1 MKRVILGTAGHI
13 DHGKTTLVKALTGTD
28 TDRLPEEKARGIT
41 IDLGFAHLQL
51 GELNV
56 GIVDVPGHEGLIRNM
71 LAGATGFDAVMLVVA
86 ADEGVMPQ
94 TREHVAIARLL
105 GVRRMVVAITKSD
118 TVDAEWLELVHAD
131 VEAFV
136 RTEMGNFPIVPVSAV
151 TGAGLDT
158 LQTLLVDQLSH
169 GHARQ
174 DGDLFRMPIDRVFT
188 IHGTGT
194 VVTGTVWSGRAA
206 RHSPVRVLP
215 AGRHARIRG
224 VQTHGAHVES
234 ASAGDRAAFALA
246 GIEREDLAR
255 GDVLV
260 DDDAWLPTRSIT
272 ARIQLLGEIG
282 LKHRQRVRIHLGT
295 AEVLGRVAQHDGGW
309 VQVRLESPLVARAGD
324 RFVIRS
330 YSPVRTIG
338 GGQVAELDRPRKR
351 ITSTELE
358 FLTRLLDGDPAM
370 RLVSAV
376 ELSESRGRSLAELPV
391 TAGLTPDEVSVL
403 AASLPSDVVRF
414 GDRLYSTAVVARTI
428 EQLCSQVDAF
438 HAARPLEAG
447 IERAVL
453 LAPLAAELGSHALV
467 TAEADGQ
474 LSSRG
479 GLVARPGFE
488 AGFSP
493 VQKAL
498 RDRLLEQLRQAGLSP
513 PSVPELTAAH
523 RSNDVRAVLRLM
535 EARGEVLAIH
545 PDLYVDRHILAA
557 ALAGVRSGIGPG
569 PLTAGEFKT
578 VLPVSRKYLIPLL
591 EYMDRIGV
599 TKREGDLRRVVAVE
613 PPETA

>member
-13 DHGKTTLVKALTGTD
+13 DHGKTTLVKALTGID

-71 LAGATGFDAVMLVVA
+71 LAGATGFDAVLLVVA

-105 GVRRMVVAITKSD
+105 DVRQMVVAITKSD
-118 TVDAEWLELVHAD
+118 TVDAEWLDLVRAD

-136 RTEMGNFPIVPVSAV
+136 TSEVGDFPIVCVSAV
-151 TGAGLDT
+151 TGAGLET
-158 LQTLLVDQLSH
+158 LTASLAAQL
-169 GHARQ
+169 ARGRARH

-194 VVTGTVWSGRAA
+194 VVTGTVWSGHAA
-206 RHSPVRVLP
+206 RHTPLRVLP
-215 AGRHARIRG
+215 SRRDARVRG
-224 VQTHGAHVES
+224 VQTHGAQVET
-234 ASAGDRAAFALA
+234 ASAGDRAAFALG
-246 GIEREDLAR
+246 GIERDDVQR

-260 DDDAWLPTRSIT
+260 GDAAWLPTRSIT
-272 ARIQLLGEIG
+272 ARIQLLGDIA

-295 AEVLGRVAQHDGGW
+295 AEVLGRVVHHEGGW
-309 VQVRLESPLVARAGD
+309 VQVRLESDLVARAGD

-338 GGQVAELDRPRKR
+338 GGQVAELDRPRRR
-351 ITSTELE
+351 ISSSELE
-358 FLTRLLDGDPAM
+358 LLEQLLDGDPAA
-370 RLVSAV
+370 RLVGAV
-376 ELSESRGRSLAELPV
+376 QLSESRGRSLAELPIIAAL
-391 TAGLTPDEVSVL
+391 TADEVSAL
-403 AASLPSDVVRF
+403 ATSLPGDVVRF
-414 GDRLYSTAVVARTI
+414 GDRLYSASVVARTI
-428 EQLCSQVDAF
+428 EQLCSHVDAF

-447 IERAVL
+447 VERAVL
-453 LAPLAAELGSHALV
+453 LAHFAAELGNHALLA
-467 TAEADGQ
+467 AEADGQ
-474 LSSRG
+474 LTSRG

-493 VQKAL
+493 AQKAL

-523 RSNDVRAVLRLM
+523 RTNDVRAVLRLM
-535 EARGEVLAIH
+535 ESRGEVQAIH
-545 PDLYVDRHILAA
+545 PDFYMDRQILAS
-557 ALAGVRSGIGPG
+557 ALAGVRSGVGPG
-569 PLTAGEFKT
+569 PLAAGEFKT

-599 TKREGDLRRVVAVE
+599 TRREGDLRRVVLGE
-613 PPETA
+613 PPETP